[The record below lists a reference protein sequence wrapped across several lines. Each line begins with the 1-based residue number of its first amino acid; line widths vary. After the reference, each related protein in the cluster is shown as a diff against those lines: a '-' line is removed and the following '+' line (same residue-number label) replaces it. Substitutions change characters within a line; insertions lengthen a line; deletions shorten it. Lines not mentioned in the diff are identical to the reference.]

1 MFIELK
7 MHWYCEQA
15 FSISNIM
22 FQVQA
27 LYDFEAIPGYGE
39 LSLKSGEVLRISP
52 IDVEEGWLA
61 GTNARGES
69 GVFPEEYVE
78 VLHI

>member
-1 MFIELK
+1 MFIELN
-7 MHWYCEQA
+7 MHWYCELA

-39 LSLKSGEVLRISP
+39 LGLRAGEVLGISP
-52 IDVEEGWLA
+52 IDVQEGWLK
-61 GTNARGES
+61 GTNARGGS